1 MTKEKLLELLKK
13 EASFIDEKTLSE
25 RYNILILEIEKEGI
39 ISPAQRLLRYNLETM
54 IELKNKILDKNENEL
69 IDDENIEILK
79 SSINNYMDKYTGGE
93 NAYKMFIRI
102 IAVYLTY
109 IVKKPLHP
117 EGMFNAAGKI
127 LYKNGKVMC
136 PIKKHEINKHGSLC
150 RFCIST
156 S

>member
-25 RYNILILEIEKEGI
+25 RYNALILDIEKGGI
-39 ISPAQRLLRYNLETM
+39 ISPAQKLLKYNLETI

-69 IDDENIEILK
+69 IDDENMEILK
-79 SSINNYMDKYTGGE
+79 SSIDNYMDKYAGGE

-109 IVKKPLHP
+109 IVKKPLHL
-117 EGMFNAAGKI
+117 EGMFNAAGKT
-127 LYKNGKVMC
+127 LYKKGKVMC
-136 PIKKHEINKHGSLC
+136 PIRKHEINKHGTLC
-150 RFCIST
+150 RFCVSA